1 MSERD
6 RPINVLIVDDQP
18 IFVDALRA
26 LLESEPGLCVI
37 ATAEDGEEALR
48 LAESTDVDVA
58 LVDLTLPGIDG
69 VETMRRL
76 VDEQPELKVIAVSGR
91 SEDVV
96 ERAAREAGA
105 SGFLLKGALHDEVA
119 AAIVAA
125 ADDGRSFTEAQQS
138 DHRASK

>member
-1 MSERD
+1 MPDRS

-48 LAESTDVDVA
+48 VADTTDVDVA
-58 LVDLTLPGIDG
+58 LVDLSLPGIDG
-69 VETMRRL
+69 LETTRRL
-76 VDEQPELKVIAVSGR
+76 VGARPSLKVIAVSGR
-91 SEDVV
+91 SEDSV

-105 SGFLLKGALHDEVA
+105 TGFLLKGALHDEIA
-119 AAIVAA
+119 TAIVDAA
-125 ADDGRSFTEAQQS
+125 GGQSFTEAQHWN
-138 DHRASK
+138 HRASK

>member
-1 MSERD
+1 MPDRD

-48 LAESTDVDVA
+48 LASTTEVDVA
-58 LVDLTLPGIDG
+58 LVDLSLPGMDG
-69 VETMRRL
+69 LETTRRL
-76 VDEQPELKVIAVSGR
+76 VDERPSLKVIAVSGR
-91 SEDVV
+91 SEDSV

-105 SGFLLKGALHDEVA
+105 TRFLLKGALHDEIA
-119 AAIVAA
+119 SAIVDA
-125 ADDGRSFTEAQQS
+125 ADPRSFTEAQQ
-138 DHRASK
+138 